1 MPKPLAVKLH
11 LSQVTEADRLLSKDP
26 LALLI
31 GFVLDQQIPLEWA
44 FRGPFELTQRLGTGL
59 DAAELASTDPDKL
72 AAVFAER
79 PSLHRYPASMAKR
92 VQALCAVVVERFGG
106 RADAVWR
113 EPKTGKELLANVR
126 LLPGFGDQKARIFVA
141 LLGKQLG
148 VRPPGWEEASAPY
161 GEPGSLRS
169 VADIV
174 SKESLEEVRAAKKA
188 MKAKAKAAAAQA

>member
-1 MPKPLAVKLH
+1 VKLC
-11 LSQVTEADRLLSKDP
+11 LSQVPEADALLSKDP

-44 FRGPFELTQRLGTGL
+44 FRGPFELTQRLGKRL
-59 DAAELASTDPDKL
+59 DPAEIAATDPDAL

-79 PSLHRYPASMAKR
+79 PSLHRYPASMAGR
-92 VQALCAVVVERFGG
+92 VQALCTVIVEQFGG
-106 RADAVWR
+106 KADKVWR
-113 EPKTGKELLANVR
+113 SAKTGKELLANVR

-148 VRPPGWEEASAPY
+148 VRPEGWEEACAPY
-161 GEPGSLRS
+161 GEPGALRS

-174 SKESLEEVRAAKKA
+174 SKETLEEVRTAKKA
-188 MKAKAKAAAAQA
+188 AKAAAKAATAKA